1 MDNQL
6 NSLVKID
13 ESSDTVRIDVRGSLT
28 QDSRPD
34 LLHEIQRV
42 RRMGVTSPITVDLS
56 HAAFVESS
64 ALAGLRID
72 LNAQDAGAQ
81 RGSDTRGSETSA
93 GVSLVLMAGKEQ
105 PVAESRPDFTAL
117 MYPEQLAESLEA
129 AGVRPL
135 SSYSSEELLA
145 ASDYVFELLDDP
157 AGHAGNELLARYDAI
172 GEELNRREL
181 CKATEKQSA
190 GS

>member
-1 MDNQL
+1 MDSQL

-13 ESSDTVRIDVRGSLT
+13 DSSDTVRIDVLGSLT

-34 LLHEIQRV
+34 LLHEIRRV

-56 HAAFVESS
+56 RAAFVESS

-72 LNAQDAGAQ
+72 LNAQDAVAH
-81 RGSDTRGSETSA
+81 RGSDPAGP

-105 PVAESRPDFTAL
+105 SVAESRPDFTAL
-117 MYPEQLAESLEA
+117 MYPEQLAETLEA
-129 AGVRPL
+129 AAVRPL

-145 ASDYVFELLDDP
+145 ASDSVFELLDDP
-157 AGHAGNELLARYDAI
+157 SGHAGNELLAQYDAI
-172 GEELNRREL
+172 VEELNRREL
-181 CKATEKQSA
+181 SKATAKQVA
-190 GS
+190 GR

>member
-13 ESSDTVRIDVRGSLT
+13 DSSDTVRIDVRGSLT

-56 HAAFVESS
+56 RAAFVESS

-81 RGSDTRGSETSA
+81 RGSDTAGA
-93 GVSLVLMAGKEQ
+93 GVSLVLMAAKEQ
-105 PVAESRPDFTAL
+105 SVAESRPDVTAL
-117 MYPEQLAESLEA
+117 MYPEQLAESLEY

-145 ASDYVFELLDDP
+145 ASDYVFKLLDDP

-181 CKATEKQSA
+181 CKATEKQAA